1 MPSIFPC
8 TTSDCPYRARI
19 FKIVY
24 ANTGHMHTP
33 LLPKEDQELVKDYL
47 TGNEEAFAELMNRH
61 QNRIFTTVFFI
72 VKDRSM
78 AEDIFQESMIKII
91 RLINAGKYD
100 EKGKF
105 VSWAVRI
112 ARNLAIDYYR
122 KGRRSPQLVR
132 ENDEYDIFN
141 TINVFEDNIEDKIIK
156 EENARYVREL
166 IKQIPEKQREVLIMR
181 HYAGMSF
188 KEIADVQGV
197 NINTALGRMRYAL
210 INLRKL
216 SGVTKLVSDNEKEV
230 QQ

>member
-1 MPSIFPC
+1 
-8 TTSDCPYRARI
+8 
-19 FKIVY
+19 
-24 ANTGHMHTP
+24 MHTP
-33 LLPKEDQELVKDYL
+33 LLPKEDRELVKEYL
-47 TGNEEAFAELMNRH
+47 AGAEGAFAELMNRH
-61 QNRIFTTVFFI
+61 QNRIFTTIFFI
-72 VKDRSM
+72 VKDRPT
-78 AEDIFQESMIKII
+78 AEDLFQESMIKII
-91 RLINAGKYD
+91 RLINAGHYD

-122 KGRRSPQLVR
+122 KVRRSPHLVR

-141 TINVFEDNIEDKIIK
+141 TINVFEENIEEKIIK

-210 INLRKL
+210 INMRKL
-216 SGVTKLVSDNEKEV
+216 SGVSKLVTDNEKKV
-230 QQ
+230 Q

>member
-1 MPSIFPC
+1 
-8 TTSDCPYRARI
+8 
-19 FKIVY
+19 
-24 ANTGHMHTP
+24 MHRP
-33 LLPKEDQELVKDYL
+33 IDRKEDQELVREYVA
-47 TGNEEAFAELMNRH
+47 GNEEAFAELMNRH
-61 QNRIFTTVFFI
+61 QNRIFTTIFFI
-72 VKDRSM
+72 VKERAL

-122 KGRRSPQLVR
+122 KDKRSPQLVR

-141 TINVFEDNIEDKIIK
+141 GIGRVEENIEQRIIK
-156 EENARYVREL
+156 EENARYIREL
-166 IKQIPEKQREVLIMR
+166 IKKIPEKQREVLIMR

-188 KEIADVQGV
+188 KEIAEVQGV

-210 INLRKL
+210 INLRKYA
-216 SGVTKLVSDNEKEV
+216 GMNKTVAENERKVHKE
-230 QQ
+230 

>member
-1 MPSIFPC
+1 
-8 TTSDCPYRARI
+8 
-19 FKIVY
+19 
-24 ANTGHMHTP
+24 MHEP
-33 LLPKEDQELVKDYL
+33 LLPKEDQQLVREYL
-47 TGNEEAFAELMNRH
+47 AGNEAAFAELMNRH

-72 VKDRSM
+72 VKDREM
-78 AEDIFQESMIKII
+78 AEDIFQEAMIKIV

-122 KGRRSPQLVR
+122 KGKRSPQMIR

-141 TINVFEDNIEDKIIK
+141 GIGKVEENIEERIIK

-181 HYAGMSF
+181 HYGGMSF

-210 INLRKL
+210 INLRKIA
-216 SGVTKLVSDNEKEV
+216 GVDTKETKNEKKV
-230 QQ
+230 RQK

>member
-1 MPSIFPC
+1 
-8 TTSDCPYRARI
+8 
-19 FKIVY
+19 
-24 ANTGHMHTP
+24 MHEP
-33 LLPKEDQELVKDYL
+33 LLPKEDQQLVREYL
-47 TGNEEAFAELMNRH
+47 AGNEAAFAELMNRH

-72 VKDRSM
+72 VKDREM
-78 AEDIFQESMIKII
+78 AEDIFQEAMIKIV

-122 KGRRSPQLVR
+122 KGKRSPQMIR

-141 TINVFEDNIEDKIIK
+141 GIGKVEENIEEQIIK

-181 HYAGMSF
+181 HYGGMSF

-210 INLRKL
+210 INLRKIA
-216 SGVTKLVSDNEKEV
+216 GVDTKETKNEKKV
-230 QQ
+230 RQK

>member
-1 MPSIFPC
+1 
-8 TTSDCPYRARI
+8 
-19 FKIVY
+19 
-24 ANTGHMHTP
+24 MHKP
-33 LLPKEDQELVKDYL
+33 LLPKEDQELVNDYL
-47 TGNEEAFAELMNRH
+47 KGSEDAFAELMTRH
-61 QNRIFTTVFFI
+61 QNRIFTTIFFI
-72 VKDRSM
+72 VKDRPM

-91 RLINAGKYD
+91 RLINDGKYD

-122 KGRRSPQLVR
+122 KDRRSPQMIR
-132 ENDEYDIFN
+132 ENEEYDIFN
-141 TINVFEDNIEDKIIK
+141 GIGKVEENIEERIIK

-181 HYAGMSF
+181 HYGGMSF

-210 INLRKL
+210 INLRKIA
-216 SGVTKLVSDNEKEV
+216 GVEKKEFGRNEKKV
-230 QQ
+230 QQQ

>member
-1 MPSIFPC
+1 
-8 TTSDCPYRARI
+8 
-19 FKIVY
+19 
-24 ANTGHMHTP
+24 MHEP
-33 LLPKEDQELVKDYL
+33 LLPKEDQQLVREYL
-47 TGNEEAFAELMNRH
+47 VGNEAAFAELMDRH

-72 VKDRSM
+72 VKDREM

-122 KGRRSPQLVR
+122 KGKRSPQMIR
-132 ENDEYDIFN
+132 ENEEYDIFN
-141 TINVFEDNIEDKIIK
+141 GIGKVEENVEDRIIK

-166 IKQIPEKQREVLIMR
+166 IKKIPEKQREVLIMR
-181 HYAGMSF
+181 HYGGLSF

-210 INLRKL
+210 INLRKIA
-216 SGVTKLVSDNEKEV
+216 GVDTKVSDNEKKV
-230 QQ
+230 RQK

>member
-1 MPSIFPC
+1 
-8 TTSDCPYRARI
+8 
-19 FKIVY
+19 
-24 ANTGHMHTP
+24 MHEP
-33 LLPKEDQELVKDYL
+33 LLPKEDQQLVREYL
-47 TGNEEAFAELMNRH
+47 AGNEGAFAKLMDRH

-72 VKDRSM
+72 VKEREM
-78 AEDIFQESMIKII
+78 AEDIFQEAMIKII

-122 KGRRSPQLVR
+122 KGKRSPQMIR

-141 TINVFEDNIEDKIIK
+141 GIGKVEENIEQRIIK
-156 EENARYVREL
+156 DENARYVREL

-181 HYAGMSF
+181 HYGGLSF

-210 INLRKL
+210 INLRKIA
-216 SGVTKLVSDNEKEV
+216 GVDSKVSNNEKKV
-230 QQ
+230 RQK

>member
-1 MPSIFPC
+1 
-8 TTSDCPYRARI
+8 
-19 FKIVY
+19 
-24 ANTGHMHTP
+24 MHKP
-33 LLPKEDQELVKDYL
+33 LLPKEDQELVNDYL
-47 TGNEEAFAELMNRH
+47 KGSEDAFAELMARH
-61 QNRIFTTVFFI
+61 QNRIFTTIFFI
-72 VKDRSM
+72 VKDRPM

-91 RLINAGKYD
+91 RLINDGKYD

-122 KGRRSPQLVR
+122 KDRRSPQMIR
-132 ENDEYDIFN
+132 ENEEYDIFN
-141 TINVFEDNIEDKIIK
+141 GIGKVEENIEERIIK

-181 HYAGMSF
+181 HYGGMSF

-210 INLRKL
+210 INLRKIA
-216 SGVTKLVSDNEKEV
+216 GVEKKEYGRNEKKV
-230 QQ
+230 QQQ

>member
-1 MPSIFPC
+1 MN
-8 TTSDCPYRARI
+8 YR
-19 FKIVY
+19 
-24 ANTGHMHTP
+24 NHNP
-33 LLPKEDQELVKDYL
+33 LDLLEDQELVQTYIA
-47 TGNEEAFAELMNRH
+47 GNEDAFAELMSRH
-61 QNRIFTTVFFI
+61 QSRIFTTIFFI
-72 VKDRSM
+72 VKERAL

-91 RLINAGKYD
+91 RLINADKYD

-122 KGRRSPQLVR
+122 KDKRSPQIVR

-141 TINVFEDNIEDKIIK
+141 GIGKTEDNIEDRIIK
-156 EENARYVREL
+156 EENAQYIRQL
-166 IKQIPEKQREVLIMR
+166 IKRIPEKQREVLIMR

-210 INLRKL
+210 INLRKFA
-216 SGVTKLVSDNEKEV
+216 GVTVNEAVNE
-230 QQ
+230 

>member
-1 MPSIFPC
+1 MNHH
-8 TTSDCPYRARI
+8 
-19 FKIVY
+19 KQ
-24 ANTGHMHTP
+24 NP
-33 LLPKEDQELVKDYL
+33 LEHLEDQALVHRYVMGSED
-47 TGNEEAFAELMNRH
+47 AFAELMNRH
-61 QNRIFTTVFFI
+61 QSRIFTTIFFI
-72 VKDRSM
+72 VKERPL

-122 KGRRSPQLVR
+122 KDKRSPQLVR

-141 TINVFEDNIEDKIIK
+141 GIGKIEETVEDRIIK
-156 EENARYVREL
+156 EENARYIREL
-166 IKQIPEKQREVLIMR
+166 IKRIPEKQREVLIMR

-188 KEIADVQGV
+188 KEIAEVQGV

-210 INLRKL
+210 INLRKHA
-216 SGVTKLVSDNEKEV
+216 GMNTQVRVNE
-230 QQ
+230 

>member
-1 MPSIFPC
+1 
-8 TTSDCPYRARI
+8 
-19 FKIVY
+19 
-24 ANTGHMHTP
+24 MHEP
-33 LLPKEDQELVKDYL
+33 LLPKEDQQLVREYL
-47 TGNEEAFAELMNRH
+47 VGNEAAFAELMDRH

-72 VKDRSM
+72 VKDREM
-78 AEDIFQESMIKII
+78 AEDIFQEAMIKII

-122 KGRRSPQLVR
+122 KGKRSPQMIR

-141 TINVFEDNIEDKIIK
+141 GIGKVEENAEDRIIK

-166 IKQIPEKQREVLIMR
+166 IKKIPEKQREVLIMR
-181 HYAGMSF
+181 HYGGLSF

-210 INLRKL
+210 INLRKIA
-216 SGVTKLVSDNEKEV
+216 GVDTKVSNKGSFRILI
-230 QQ
+230 